1 MRVPV
6 VAAIAVSAFSSLAR
20 ADDTLTLPQ
29 VLAAAVRQSP
39 DLERASIDLRAAE
52 AALLRAKGIEDTHLG
67 FGVNAV
73 KQTKAALGL
82 FVNLDETNIGGTVSL
97 TRTLPT
103 GGTIGVSVGTNH
115 VDELGDIDGDGNPDE
130 SKGYLSSGTIFLTQ
144 PLWRGGWPGG
154 FEAPIRD
161 AEHSRDAATLAR
173 QAKARDLIVQIAEAY
188 WQVSLARESLGVR
201 RASLDLAKQQ
211 LATTEAQI
219 RSDKVA
225 RSEALAVK
233 QVIATR
239 QQDVISAE
247 QQIFD
252 RSLALR
258 ELAGLE
264 IGPDALA
271 VTTEPLGGI
280 GDDNLDVKT
289 TVAAAF
295 EHSALLASLAEGVK
309 AAQANLDGA
318 ENAAHPR
325 LDLSVSGGPAGGD
338 ATLAKSVKSAV
349 NGDGYQVNASLTFD
363 ATLERHAEKGGIADA
378 HARLQRTRVDERAA
392 RAHIAT
398 QAIRIVQRI
407 KAAYSSAKL
416 SDEAVELANQ
426 NIEAEKKRF
435 ELGKS
440 TNFDVLRRQD
450 ELEQAKLRKVS
461 AIVDYLGA
469 RAELDALTGAI
480 LSKYA
485 ITLR

>member
-6 VAAIAVSAFSSLAR
+6 VVAIAVSALSPLAR

-39 DLERASIDLRAAE
+39 DLERASIDLKAAE

-67 FGVNAV
+67 ATGALDRVDAKTDGIDSITTQV
-73 KQTKAALGL
+73 QGGLSVTKA
-82 FVNLDETNIGGTVSL
+82 
-97 TRTLPT
+97 LPT
-103 GGTIGVSVGTNH
+103 GTVLGLSGNTQYFNGPDGSDQLVGGVLVNASGYFSYVG
-115 VDELGDIDGDGNPDE
+115 I
-130 SKGYLSSGTIFLTQ
+130 SITQ
-144 PLWRGGWPGG
+144 PLLRGGWPGG

-161 AEHSRDAATLAR
+161 AEHARDAATLGR
-173 QAKARDLIVQIAEAY
+173 EAKARDLIVQIAEAY
-188 WQVSLARESLGVR
+188 WQVSLARESLAVR
-201 RASLDLAKQQ
+201 EASLELANKQ

-239 QQDVISAE
+239 QQDVISAHE
-247 QQIFD
+247 QIYD

-264 IGPDALA
+264 IGPDKLE
-271 VTTEPLGGI
+271 VITEPLGAI
-280 GDDNLDVKT
+280 GDDKLEIKT

-295 EHSALLASLAEGVK
+295 EHSAQLASLSESVK

-318 ENAAHPR
+318 DNAAHPR
-325 LDLSVSGGPAGGD
+325 LDLSVSGGPAGND
-338 ATLAKSVKSAV
+338 TTFVKSVKSAAR
-349 NGDGYQVNASLTFD
+349 GDGYQVNASLTFD
-363 ATLERHAEKGGIADA
+363 ATIERHAEKGGIADA
-378 HARLQRTRVDERAA
+378 HARLQRTKVDERAA

-398 QAIRIVQRI
+398 QAIRIVQRV
-407 KAAYSSAKL
+407 KAAYASAKL

-450 ELEQAKLRKVS
+450 ELEQARLRKVS

-480 LSKYA
+480 LPRFS

>member
-6 VAAIAVSAFSSLAR
+6 VVAIVVSAFSPLAR

-39 DLERASIDLRAAE
+39 DLERASIDLKAAE
-52 AALLRAKGIEDTHLG
+52 AALQKAKGIEDTHVG
-67 FGVNAV
+67 ASANAG
-73 KQTKAALGL
+73 KQSNSTLGL
-82 FVNLDETNIGGTVSL
+82 FVNAEATNVGGELSI
-97 TRTLPT
+97 TRVLPT
-103 GGTIGVSVGTNH
+103 GATLGLSVATNYTDQIGDFAGNGMLSEVS
-115 VDELGDIDGDGNPDE
+115 
-130 SKGYLSSGTIFLTQ
+130 GYVSSGAISLTQ
-144 PLWRGGWPGG
+144 PLLRGGWPAG

-161 AEHSRDAATLAR
+161 AEHARDAATLGR
-173 QAKARDLIVQIAEAY
+173 EAKARDLIVQIAEAY
-188 WQVSLARESLGVR
+188 WQVSLARESLAVR
-201 RASLDLAKQQ
+201 KTSVELAKQQ
-211 LATTEAQI
+211 LATTEALI
-219 RSDKVA
+219 RSDKGA
-225 RSEALAVK
+225 RSDALAVK

-271 VTTEPLGGI
+271 VTTEPLGAI
-280 GDDNLDVKT
+280 GDDNLDLKT
-289 TVAAAF
+289 TLAAAF
-295 EHSALLASLAEGVK
+295 EHSAQLASLAEGVK

-338 ATLAKSVKSAV
+338 TTLAKSIKSAARS
-349 NGDGYQVNASLTFD
+349 DGYQLTANLTFD
-363 ATLERHAEKGGIADA
+363 AAIERHAEKGGVADA

-398 QAIRIVQRI
+398 QAIRIVQRV
-407 KAAYSSAKL
+407 KAAYASAKL

-426 NIEAEKKRF
+426 NIDYEKKRF
-435 ELGKS
+435 EVGKS
-440 TNFDVLRRQD
+440 TNFEVLRRQD

-469 RAELDALTGAI
+469 RAELEALTGAI

>member
-6 VAAIAVSAFSSLAR
+6 VVAIVVGSSFSLAR

-39 DLERASIDLRAAE
+39 DLERASIDLKAAE
-52 AALLRAKGIEDTHLG
+52 AALLKAKGIEDTHIG
-67 FGVNAV
+67 AIANAG
-73 KQTKAALGL
+73 KQSNSTLGL
-82 FVNLDETNIGGTVSL
+82 FVNAQATNAGGALSI
-97 TRTLPT
+97 TRVLPT
-103 GGTIGVSVGTNH
+103 GATLGLSVGANYTH
-115 VDELGDIDGDGNPDE
+115 QIGDAGDGMLSE
-130 SKGYLSSGTIFLTQ
+130 ASGYVSSGTISLTQ
-144 PLWRGGWPGG
+144 PLLRGGWPSG

-161 AEHSRDAATLAR
+161 AGHSRDAATLAR
-173 QAKARDLIVQIAEAY
+173 EAKARDLIVQIAEAY

-201 RASLDLAKQQ
+201 KASVDLAKQQ

-219 RSDKVA
+219 RSEKVA
-225 RSEALAVK
+225 KSEALAVK

-239 QQDVISAE
+239 QQDVITAE

-271 VTTEPLGGI
+271 VTTEPLGAI
-280 GDDNLDVKT
+280 GDDNLDLKA

-295 EHSALLASLAEGVK
+295 EHSAQLASLAEGVK
-309 AAQANLDGA
+309 AAQANLDGG
-318 ENAAHPR
+318 ENAAHPL

-338 ATLAKSVKSAV
+338 TTLAKSIKSAV
-349 NGDGYQVNASLTFD
+349 RAEGYEVNASLTFD
-363 ATLERHAEKGGIADA
+363 ATIERHAEKGGLADA

-398 QAIRIVQRI
+398 QAIRIVLRI
-407 KAAYSSAKL
+407 KAAYASAKL
-416 SDEAVELANQ
+416 SDEAVELANL
-426 NIEAEKKRF
+426 NIDYEKRRF
-435 ELGKS
+435 DAGKS

>member
-6 VAAIAVSAFSSLAR
+6 VVAIAVSAVSSLAR

-39 DLERASIDLRAAE
+39 DLERASIDLKTAE

-67 FGVNAV
+67 ATGQIDRFSITADDVTAV
-73 KQTKAALGL
+73 TTEG
-82 FVNLDETNIGGTVSL
+82 NGSVSL
-97 TRTLPT
+97 TKTLPT
-103 GGTIGVSVGTNH
+103 GTVVGVSLGTFYNSQPEAS
-115 VDELGDIDGDGNPDE
+115 VTPVNGAFLTTSN
-130 SKGYLSSGTIFLTQ
+130 YLTAGTFTLTQ
-144 PLWRGGWPGG
+144 PLLRGAWSG
-154 FEAPIRD
+154 FDAPIRD
-161 AEHSRDAATLAR
+161 AEHGRDAAKLAR
-173 QAKARDLIVQIAEAY
+173 EAKARDLIVQIAEAY
-188 WQVSLARESLGVR
+188 WQVSLARESLDVR
-201 RASLDLAKQQ
+201 KASLDLAKQQ

-219 RSDKVA
+219 RIDKVA

-247 QQIFD
+247 QQIYD

-271 VTTEPLGGI
+271 VKTETLGAI
-280 GDDNLDVKT
+280 GDDTLDLKS

-295 EHSALLASLAEGVK
+295 EHSAQLASLAEGVK
-309 AAQANLDGA
+309 AAEANIDTA
-318 ENAAHPR
+318 QSAARPR
-325 LDLSVSGGPAGGD
+325 LDVSVGGGPAGTD
-338 ATLAKSVKSAV
+338 TSFAKSIQSVVRS
-349 NGDGYQVNASLTFD
+349 DGYELTANVTFD
-363 ATLERHAEKGGIADA
+363 ATIERHAEKGGLADA

-398 QAIRIVQRI
+398 QAIRIVQRV
-407 KAAYSSAKL
+407 KAAYASAKL
-416 SDEAVELANQ
+416 SDEAIQLANQ
-426 NIEAEKKRF
+426 NIDAEKKRF

-450 ELEQAKLRKVS
+450 ELEQANLRKVS
-461 AIVDYLGA
+461 AIVDYLSA